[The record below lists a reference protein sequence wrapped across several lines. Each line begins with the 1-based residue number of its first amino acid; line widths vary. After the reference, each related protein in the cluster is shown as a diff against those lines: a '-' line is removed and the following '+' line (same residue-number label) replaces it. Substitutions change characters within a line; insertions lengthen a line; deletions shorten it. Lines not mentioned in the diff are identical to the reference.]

1 MSFVEV
7 AVDAPM
13 GPNKTLSYSVPDG
26 MDAEAGHLV
35 WAPLGSR
42 LVKGIIFEK
51 VSQPDSYY
59 TKDIRSVVGP
69 CPLLTQASLDLARW
83 TSRHYLSSLYE
94 AAALHLPHQFEGQV
108 RSYLRRSPSLDTDGL
123 GENEVTVLS
132 RFGDAGEVEDK
143 DLLKGMGKSYV
154 SILRR
159 LLTRGDLERR
169 WELPRPRAI
178 HRTTTYLC
186 LPLSPREGTD
196 GLPQLADITG
206 RAAELYAYLLEA
218 GGPVPAAMANKNFG
232 APAVRKLLEMGVAG
246 REWVRTEERPP
257 VEDLAGLG
265 TEVVEKLTPYQEEA
279 LSAITGSL
287 EGVSSDRQHLLFG
300 VTGSGKTEVYL
311 RALERCVS
319 LGRQGIFLVP
329 EIALT
334 PQTLHRLNQRFPG
347 RVALLHSQLTPRQ
360 RLDQWWGIKHGKYDV
375 VVGPRSAV
383 FAPVPKLGFIVMDEE
398 HEWTYKQV
406 DAAPRYHAREAAL
419 KRAALEGAVFVAGS
433 ATPDVCTY
441 FHASRGEMA
450 LHRLPERISSGKSP
464 SPGSLAEAHVCDM
477 REELKAGNRS
487 IFSRALADGL
497 ADCLGRGEQAI
508 LYLNRRGA
516 ATIIQCRDCG
526 HILRCRSCGSTLTYH
541 TTTRKLLCHLCS
553 RRSNLRRTCPDCGS
567 EHIRYLGLGT
577 QRVVDELDILLPGV
591 RVVRWDRDA
600 APSTEAHQR
609 ILGEYLKGDAQV
621 LVGTQMIA
629 KGLHLPNVTLVGVV
643 LADVGMNLPDYRA
656 GERTFQLLCQVAGR
670 AGRGDAP
677 GRVIIQTYSP
687 EHYAV
692 EAAAAQDYLEMY
704 RREID
709 NRRELRQPPFCDLV
723 NMVYTHTNPEQCQ
736 KEAERLKR
744 ALLRRIDAAGVT
756 DIDVLGPAPA
766 YRERVRGQF
775 RWHLVLRGRELH
787 SLIEGTALP
796 EGWTLDVDPISTL

>member
-13 GPNKTLSYSVPDG
+13 GPNRTLSYSVPAG
-26 MDAEAGHLV
+26 MDAGPGHLV
-35 WAPLGSR
+35 WAPLGNR

-51 VSQPDSYY
+51 VAQPDSYY

-69 CPLLTQASLDLARW
+69 CPLLAQASLDLARW
-83 TSRHYLSSLYE
+83 ISRHYLSSLYE

-123 GENEVTVLS
+123 GENEQVVLT
-132 RFGDAGEVEDK
+132 RFGDAEEMEDK
-143 DLLKGMGKSYV
+143 DLLEGLGKSYV
-154 SILRR
+154 SVLRR
-159 LLTRGDLERR
+159 MLTRGNLARR

-178 HRTTTYLC
+178 HRTATYFR
-186 LPLSPREGTD
+186 LPSSSMEGAEVSA
-196 GLPQLADITG
+196 QLQKLTG
-206 RAAELYAYLLEA
+206 KASALYAYLRET
-218 GGPVPAAMANKNFG
+218 GGPVPTVTANKNFG
-232 APAVRKLLEMGVAG
+232 APAVKTLLEMGAVG
-246 REWVRTEERPP
+246 REWVRTEVRPP
-257 VEDLAGLG
+257 AEHLAGLG
-265 TEVVEKLTPYQEEA
+265 TETVEHLTPYQEEA
-279 LSAITGSL
+279 ISSITGAL
-287 EGVSSDRQHLLFG
+287 DGLSSERQHLLYG

-360 RLDQWWGIKHGKYDV
+360 RLDQWWGIKHGRFDV

-383 FAPVPKLGFIVMDEE
+383 FAPVPKLGLVVMDEE
-398 HEWTYKQV
+398 HEWAYKQV
-406 DAAPRYHAREAAL
+406 DASPRYHAREAAL

-441 FHASRGEMA
+441 FHASRGELA
-450 LHRLPERISSGKSP
+450 LHGLPERIPAGPSS
-464 SPGSLAEAHVCDM
+464 SPGSLAEAQVCDM

-497 ADCLGRGEQAI
+497 AECLGRGEQAI

-516 ATIIQCRDCG
+516 STIIQCRDCG
-526 HILRCRSCGSTLTYH
+526 HILKCRSCGSTLTYH
-541 TTTRKLLCHLCS
+541 TTGRKLLCHLCS
-553 RRSNLRRTCPDCGS
+553 RGSNLRRTCPNCGS

-577 QRVVDELDILLPGV
+577 QRVVDELDTLLPGI
-591 RVVRWDRDA
+591 RALRWDRDA
-600 APSTEAHQR
+600 APSAEAHQR
-609 ILGEYLKGDAQV
+609 ILGEYLEGDAQV

-677 GRVIIQTYSP
+677 GRVIIQTYNP

-723 NMVYTHTNPEQCQ
+723 NMVYTHTNPDLCQ

-744 ALLRRIDAAGVT
+744 AFIRRIDAAGLT

-766 YRERVRGQF
+766 YRERVRGRF
-775 RWHLVLRGRELH
+775 RWRLTLRGRDLH
-787 SLIEGTALP
+787 SLIEGMALP

>member
-13 GPNKTLSYSVPDG
+13 GPNRTLSYSVPAD
-26 MDAEAGHLV
+26 MNAEAGNLV

-83 TSRHYLSSLYE
+83 ISQHYLSSLYE

-108 RSYLRRSPSLDTDGL
+108 RSYLRRSSSVETDGL
-123 GENEVTVLS
+123 GDNELTVLT
-132 RFGDAGEVEDK
+132 RFGDAQEVEDR
-143 DLLKGMGKSYV
+143 DLLKGLGKSYV
-154 SILRR
+154 SVLRR
-159 LLTRGDLERR
+159 MLTRGDLARR

-178 HRTTTYLC
+178 HRTTTYLR
-186 LPLSPREGTD
+186 LPLSSKESAD
-196 GLPQLADITG
+196 GLSQLPDITG
-206 RAAELYAYLLEA
+206 KAAALYAYLLEA
-218 GGPVPAAMANKNFG
+218 DGPVPTVTANKNFG
-232 APAVRKLLEMGVAG
+232 ARAVKALLEKGVAG
-246 REWVRTEERPP
+246 QEWVRREERLPA
-257 VEDLAGLG
+257 ETLSAFG
-265 TEVVEKLTPYQEEA
+265 TEAVEHLTPYQEEA
-279 LSAITGSL
+279 LSSITEAL
-287 EGVSSDRQHLLFG
+287 DGVSPDREHLLYG

-383 FAPVPKLGFIVMDEE
+383 FAPVPKLGLVVMDEE
-398 HEWTYKQV
+398 HEWAYKQV
-406 DAAPRYHAREAAL
+406 DATPRYHAREVAL
-419 KRAALEGAVFVAGS
+419 RRAALEGAVFVAGS

-441 FHASRGEMA
+441 FRASMGDLA
-450 LHRLPERISSGKSP
+450 LHRLPERVSSGPSS
-464 SPGSLAEAHVCDM
+464 SPGSLAKAQVCDM

-497 ADCLGRGEQAI
+497 AECMGRREQAI

-526 HILRCRSCGSTLTYH
+526 HILKCRSCGSTLTYH
-541 TTTRKLLCHLCS
+541 TASKKLLCHLCS
-553 RRSNLRRTCPDCGS
+553 RRSNPRRTCPSCGS

-577 QRVVDELDILLPGV
+577 QRVVDELEVLLPGV
-591 RVVRWDRDA
+591 KVVRWDRDA

-677 GRVIIQTYSP
+677 GRVIIQTYNP

-723 NMVYTHTNPEQCQ
+723 NMVYTHTNPDQCR

-744 ALLRRIDAAGVT
+744 ALLRRIEATGFT

-787 SLIEGTALP
+787 SLIEATGVPT
-796 EGWTLDVDPISTL
+796 GWTVDVDPISTL

>member
-13 GPNKTLSYSVPDG
+13 GPNRTLSYSVPAG
-26 MDAEAGHLV
+26 MDAEPGNLV
-35 WAPLGSR
+35 WAPLGNR

-51 VSQPDSYY
+51 VAQPDSYY

-69 CPLLTQASLDLARW
+69 CPLLSQASLDLARW

-108 RSYLRRSPSLDTDGL
+108 RSYLRRSPSLDTEGL
-123 GENEVTVLS
+123 GENERTVFS
-132 RFGDAGEVEDK
+132 KFGGAEEMEDK
-143 DLLKGMGKSYV
+143 DLLKGLGKSYLSV
-154 SILRR
+154 LRR
-159 LLTRGDLERR
+159 MLTKGDLARR
-169 WELPRPRAI
+169 WELPRPRAV
-178 HRTTTYLC
+178 HSTSTYLR
-186 LPLSPREGTD
+186 LPSSSMEGTEVSD
-196 GLPQLADITG
+196 QLPELTG
-206 RAAELYAYLLEA
+206 KASALYAYLLET
-218 GGPVPAAMANKNFG
+218 GGPVPTVTANKNFG
-232 APAVRKLLEMGVAG
+232 APAVKTLLEMGAAG

-257 VEDLAGLG
+257 VENLSGLG
-265 TEVVEKLTPYQEEA
+265 TESVEHLTSYQEEA
-279 LSAITGSL
+279 LSSITDAL
-287 EGVSSDRQHLLFG
+287 DGVSSDSQHLLYG

-334 PQTLHRLNQRFPG
+334 PQTLHRVNQRFPG

-383 FAPVPKLGFIVMDEE
+383 FAPVPKLGLIVMDEE
-398 HEWTYKQV
+398 HEWAYKQV

-441 FHASRGEMA
+441 FDASRGDQT
-450 LHRLPERISSGKSP
+450 LHRLPERIPAGQSS
-464 SPGSLAEAHVCDM
+464 SPGSLAETQVCDM

-487 IFSRALADGL
+487 IFSRALADEL
-497 ADCLGRGEQAI
+497 AECLGRGEQAI

-526 HILRCRSCGSTLTYH
+526 HILKCRSCGSTLTYH
-541 TTTRKLLCHLCS
+541 NSRKLLCHLCS
-553 RRSNLRRTCPDCGS
+553 RSSSLRRTCPDCRS

-577 QRVVDELDILLPGV
+577 QRVVDELETLLPGV
-591 RVVRWDRDA
+591 RVLRWDRDA
-600 APSTEAHQR
+600 APSAQAHQR
-609 ILGEYLKGDAQV
+609 ILGEYLRGDAQV

-677 GRVIIQTYSP
+677 GRVIIQTYNP

-709 NRRELRQPPFCDLV
+709 NRRELKQPPFCDLV
-723 NMVYTHTNPEQCQ
+723 NMVYTHTNPDQCR

-744 ALLRRIDAAGVT
+744 ALLRRIDARGLT

-775 RWHLVLRGRELH
+775 RWHLALRGRDLN
-787 SLIEGTALP
+787 SLIEATPLP

>member
-13 GPNKTLSYSVPDG
+13 GPDRTLSYSVPAG

-83 TSRHYLSSLYE
+83 ISRYYLSSLYE

-108 RSYLRRSPSLDTDGL
+108 RSYLRRSASLDTPKL
-123 GENEVTVLS
+123 GENEQSVLAK
-132 RFGDAGEVEDK
+132 FGDSEEVEDK
-143 DLLKGMGKSYV
+143 DLLKGLGKSYV
-154 SILRR
+154 NVLRR
-159 LLTRGDLERR
+159 MLNRGDLARR

-178 HRTTTYLC
+178 HRTATYLC
-186 LPLSPREGTD
+186 LPMSSREGTVGPPPLPELTVKAA
-196 GLPQLADITG
+196 GL
-206 RAAELYAYLLEA
+206 YSYLLEA
-218 GGPVPAAMANKNFG
+218 GEPVPTVTANKNFG
-232 APAVRKLLEMGVAG
+232 APAVNRLLEMGLAG
-246 REWVRTEERPP
+246 RGWVRTEEHPP

-265 TEVVEKLTPYQEEA
+265 AEAVEHLTLYQEEA
-279 LSAITGSL
+279 LSSITGALDGTTSQ
-287 EGVSSDRQHLLFG
+287 RQHLLYG

-311 RALERCVS
+311 QALERCVS

-334 PQTLHRLNQRFPG
+334 PQTLHWLNQRFPG

-383 FAPVPKLGFIVMDEE
+383 FAPVPRLGLIVMDEE
-398 HEWTYKQV
+398 HEWAYKQV
-406 DAAPRYHAREAAL
+406 DAAPRYHAREVAMR
-419 KRAALEGAVFVAGS
+419 RAALEGAVFVAGS
-433 ATPDVCTY
+433 ATPDLCTY
-441 FHASRGEMA
+441 FHASRGELA
-450 LHRLPERISSGKSP
+450 LHRLPERIAAGDSS
-464 SPGSLAEAHVCDM
+464 SPGSLAEAQVCDM

-487 IFSRALADGL
+487 IFSRALADEL
-497 ADCLGRGEQAI
+497 SDCLGRGEQAI

-526 HILRCRSCGSTLTYH
+526 HILKCRSCGATLTYH
-541 TTTRKLLCHLCS
+541 TTSRKLLCHLCS

-577 QRVVDELDILLPGV
+577 QRVVDELETLLPGAGV
-591 RVVRWDRDA
+591 LRWDRDA
-600 APSTEAHQR
+600 APSAEAHQR

-643 LADVGMNLPDYRA
+643 LADVGMNLPDHRA

-677 GRVIIQTYSP
+677 GRVIIQTYNP

-704 RREID
+704 RRELD
-709 NRRELRQPPFCDLV
+709 NRRELKQPPFCDLV
-723 NMVYTHTNPEQCQ
+723 NMAYTHTNPDRCQ

-744 ALLRRIDAAGVT
+744 ALLRRIDAAGLT

-766 YRERVRGQF
+766 YRERVRGAF
-775 RWHLVLRGRELH
+775 RWHLVLRGRDLH
-787 SLIEGTALP
+787 SLLESMALP
-796 EGWTLDVDPISTL
+796 DGWTLDVDPISTL

>member
-1 MSFVEV
+1 MSYVEV

-13 GPNKTLSYSVPDG
+13 GPNRTLSYSVPTG
-26 MDAEAGHLV
+26 MDAEEGQLV
-35 WAPLGSR
+35 WAPLGNR

-51 VSQPDSYY
+51 ASQTDAPY

-83 TSRHYLSSLYE
+83 ISRHYLSSLYE

-108 RSYLRRSPSLDTDGL
+108 RSYMRRSPPLDTDGI
-123 GENEVTVLS
+123 GENEQAVLAK
-132 RFGDAGEVEDK
+132 FGDAEEVADK
-143 DLLKGMGKSYV
+143 DLLKGLGKSYV
-154 SILRR
+154 SVIRR
-159 LLTRGDLERR
+159 MLARGDLTRR
-169 WELPRPRAI
+169 WVLPRPRTI
-178 HRTTTYLC
+178 HRTTSYLR
-186 LPLSPREGTD
+186 LPLSTWEG
-196 GLPQLADITG
+196 PSCLAMHVDMTG
-206 RAAELYAYLLEA
+206 KAADLYHYLLEA
-218 GGPVPAAMANKNFG
+218 GGSVPTVTANKNFG
-232 APAVRKLLEMGVAG
+232 VSAVNTLLTQGLAG

-257 VEDLAGLG
+257 VQNLAGLG
-265 TEVVEKLTPYQEEA
+265 TETVEHLTRYQEEA
-279 LSAITGSL
+279 LSSITCGL
-287 EGVSSDRQHLLFG
+287 EGVSSERQHLLFG

-319 LGRQGIFLVP
+319 QGRQGIFLVP

-383 FAPVPKLGFIVMDEE
+383 FAPVPKLGLIVMDEE

-450 LHRLPERISSGKSP
+450 LHSLPDRIAAGQSSLA
-464 SPGSLAEAHVCDM
+464 GSLAEAQVCDM

-487 IFSRALADGL
+487 IFSRVLADGL
-497 ADCLGRGEQAI
+497 AECLGRGEQAI

-516 ATIIQCRDCG
+516 STIVQCRDCG
-526 HILRCRSCGSTLTYH
+526 HILKCRSCGSTLAYH
-541 TTTRKLLCHLCS
+541 TTSRKLLCHLCS
-553 RRSNLRRTCPDCGS
+553 RSSNLRRTCPDCGS

-577 QRVVDELDILLPGV
+577 QRVVDELDTLLPGV
-591 RVVRWDRDA
+591 RVLRWDRDA

-609 ILGEYLKGDAQV
+609 ILGEYLNGEAQV

-670 AGRGDAP
+670 AGRGAAP
-677 GRVIIQTYSP
+677 GSVIIQTYNP

-704 RREID
+704 RRELD
-709 NRRELRQPPFCDLV
+709 NRRELRQPPFSDLV
-723 NMVYTHTNPEQCQ
+723 NMVYTHTNPGACQ

-744 ALLRRIDAAGVT
+744 AFLRRISAAGLT

-775 RWHLVLRGRELH
+775 RWHLVLRGRDLQ
-787 SLIEGTALP
+787 SLIEGTVLP
-796 EGWTLDVDPISTL
+796 DGWTLDVDPISTL

>member
-1 MSFVEV
+1 MSFAEV

-13 GPNKTLSYSVPDG
+13 GPNRTLSYSVPDG
-26 MDAEAGHLV
+26 MDAEPGNLV

-42 LVKGIIFEK
+42 LVKGIIFER

-83 TSRHYLSSLYE
+83 ISRHYLSSLYE

-108 RSYLRRSPSLDTDGL
+108 RSYLRCSLSPDIDGL
-123 GENEVTVLS
+123 GENERTVLS
-132 RFGDAGEVEDK
+132 RFADAEEVEDK
-143 DLLKGMGKSYV
+143 DLLKGLGKSYV
-154 SILRR
+154 SVLRR
-159 LLTRGDLERR
+159 MLNRGNLARR

-178 HRTTTYLC
+178 HRTVSYLC
-186 LPLSPREGTD
+186 LPLSPRKGTD
-196 GLPQLADITG
+196 GLSRLSDITG
-206 RAAELYAYLLEA
+206 KAAELYDYLLEA
-218 GGPVPAAMANKNFG
+218 GGPVSTVTANKNFG
-232 APAVRKLLEMGVAG
+232 APAVKKLLQMGVIG
-246 REWVRTEERPP
+246 RAWFRTEDRPSA
-257 VEDLAGLG
+257 ENLAGLG
-265 TEVVEKLTPYQEEA
+265 AEVVENLTLYQEEA
-279 LSAITGSL
+279 LSPIIGAL
-287 EGVSSDRQHLLFG
+287 EGVTPDRQHLLFG

-311 RALERCVS
+311 RALEQCVS

-347 RVALLHSQLTPRQ
+347 RVALLHSQLTARQ

-383 FAPVPKLGFIVMDEE
+383 FAPVPKLGLVVMDEE
-398 HEWTYKQV
+398 HEWAYKQV
-406 DAAPRYHAREAAL
+406 DAAPRYHAREVAL

-441 FHASRGEMA
+441 FRASRGEMA
-450 LHRLPERISSGKSP
+450 LHHLPERISAGQSP
-464 SPGSLAEAHVCDM
+464 SPGSLAEAQVCDM

-497 ADCLGRGEQAI
+497 ADCLGRREQAI

-526 HILRCRSCGSTLTYH
+526 HILKCRSCGSTLTYH
-541 TTTRKLLCHLCS
+541 TASRKLMCHLCS
-553 RRSNLRRTCPDCGS
+553 RRFNLRRTCPACRS

-577 QRVVDELDILLPGV
+577 QRVVEELEGLVPGV
-591 RVVRWDRDA
+591 RVLRWDRDA

-677 GRVIIQTYSP
+677 GRVVIQTYNP

-692 EAAAAQDYLEMY
+692 EAAAAQDYMEMY

-723 NMVYTHTNPEQCQ
+723 NMVYTHTSPDQCQ

-744 ALLRRIDAAGVT
+744 ALVRRIDATGVT

-775 RWHLVLRGRELH
+775 RWHLVLRGRDMH
-787 SLIEGTALP
+787 SFIEGTALP

>member
-7 AVDAPM
+7 AVDAPI
-13 GPNKTLSYSVPDG
+13 GPNKTLSYSVPAG

-42 LVKGIIFEK
+42 LVRGIIFQK

-59 TKDIRSVVGP
+59 TKDILSVVGP
-69 CPLLTQASLDLARW
+69 CPLLTPRALDLARW
-83 TSRHYLSSLYE
+83 TSRHYLASLYE
-94 AAALHLPHQFEGQV
+94 AAALHLPPQFEGQV
-108 RSYLRRSPSLDTDGL
+108 RSYLRRMPSSDTPDV
-123 GENEVTVLS
+123 GEREQAILA
-132 RFGDAGEVEDK
+132 RFGDAGEVEEK
-143 DLLKGMGKSYV
+143 ELLKGLGKSYD
-154 SILRR
+154 SALRR
-159 LLTRGDLERR
+159 SLARGRLARR
-169 WELPRPRAI
+169 WELPRPKAI
-178 HRTTTYLC
+178 HRATTYLR
-186 LPLSPREGTD
+186 LPSSPE
-196 GLPQLADITG
+196 QVADG
-206 RAAELYAYLLEA
+206 RAALSERAGKATALCDYLLESD
-218 GGPVPAAMANKNFG
+218 GPVSESWAKKSFG
-232 APAVRKLLEMGVAG
+232 ASAVKTLLDRGVAA

-257 VEDLAGLG
+257 AGALAGFG
-265 TEVVEKLTPYQEEA
+265 EETVRKLTDYQESA
-279 LSAITGSL
+279 LSSIVRAL
-287 EGVSSDRQHLLFG
+287 DGVSSDRQHLLYG

-334 PQTLHRLNQRFPG
+334 PQTVHRLNQRFPG

-375 VVGPRSAV
+375 AVGPRSAV
-383 FAPVPKLGFIVMDEE
+383 FAPVPKLGLVVMDEE
-398 HEWTYKQV
+398 HEWTYKQA
-406 DAAPRYHAREAAL
+406 DASPRYHARDVAL
-419 KRAALEGAVFVAGS
+419 RRAALEGAVFVAGS

-441 FHASRGEMA
+441 FRASMGELT
-450 LHRLPERISSGKSP
+450 LHRLPERIPAGP
-464 SPGSLAEAHVCDM
+464 SATTGSLAEAQVCDM

-487 IFSRALADGL
+487 IFSRALSDGL
-497 ADCLGRGEQAI
+497 EECLGRHEQAI
-508 LYLNRRGA
+508 LYLNRRGS

-526 HILRCRSCGSTLTYH
+526 HTLKCRSCGSTLTYH
-541 TTTRKLLCHLCS
+541 TATKRLLCHTCS
-553 RRSNLRRTCPDCGS
+553 RRSSLRRTCPSCGS

-577 QRVVDELDILLPGV
+577 QRVVEELEKLLPGA

-600 APSTEAHQR
+600 AASAVAHQR
-609 ILGEYLKGDAQV
+609 ILGEYLGGDANV

-670 AGRGDAP
+670 AGRGAAP
-677 GRVIIQTYSP
+677 GRVIIQTYNP

-692 EAAAAQDYLEMY
+692 ESAAAQDYLELY
-704 RREID
+704 RREIE
-709 NRRELRQPPFCDLV
+709 NRRELRQPPYCDLV
-723 NMVYTHTNPEQCQ
+723 NMVHINSNPDLCR

-744 ALLRRIDAAGVT
+744 ALLRKIEATGAT
-756 DIDVLGPAPA
+756 DIEVLGPAPT

-775 RWHLVLRGRELH
+775 RWHLVLRGRDLH
-787 SLIEGTALP
+787 SLIEATGIPAN
-796 EGWTLDVDPISTL
+796 WTVDVDPVTTL

>member
-13 GPNKTLSYSVPDG
+13 GPNRTLSYSVPAG
-26 MDAEAGHLV
+26 MDAEAGNLV

-69 CPLLTQASLDLARW
+69 CPLLTPASLDLARW
-83 TSRHYLSSLYE
+83 ISQHYLSSLYE
-94 AAALHLPHQFEGQV
+94 AAAMHLPYQFEGQV
-108 RSYLRRSPSLDTDGL
+108 RSYLRRSSSLDAEGL
-123 GENEVTVLS
+123 GESEQTVLS
-132 RFGDAGEVEDK
+132 RFGEAEEVEDR
-143 DLLKGMGKSYV
+143 DLLKGLGKSYV
-154 SILRR
+154 SVLRR
-159 LLTRGDLERR
+159 MLTRGNLARR
-169 WELPRPRAI
+169 WELPRPKAI
-178 HRTTTYLC
+178 HRTATHLC
-186 LPLSPREGTD
+186 LPLSSREGAD
-196 GLPQLADITG
+196 GQYKPHDLTGKAAD
-206 RAAELYAYLLEA
+206 LYTYMLEA
-218 GGPVPAAMANKNFG
+218 GGPVPTVTANKSFG
-232 APAVRKLLEMGVAG
+232 PPAVKALLERGIAG
-246 REWVRTEERPP
+246 REWVRTEEHPP
-257 VEDLAGLG
+257 AATLADLG
-265 TEVVEKLTPYQEEA
+265 TEMVEHLTAHQEEA
-279 LSAITGSL
+279 LSSITEAL
-287 EGVSSDRQHLLFG
+287 DGVSSDSQHLLYG

-319 LGRQGIFLVP
+319 LDRQGIFLVP

-383 FAPVPKLGFIVMDEE
+383 FAPVPKLGLIVMDEE
-398 HEWTYKQV
+398 HEWAYKQV
-406 DAAPRYHAREAAL
+406 DAAPRYHAREVAL

-441 FHASRGEMA
+441 FRASMGELT
-450 LHRLPERISSGKSP
+450 LHRLPERVSAGPSS
-464 SPGSLAEAHVCDM
+464 SPGSLAEAQVCDM

-487 IFSRALADGL
+487 IFSRELADEL
-497 ADCLGRGEQAI
+497 AECLGRREQAI

-526 HILRCRSCGSTLTYH
+526 HTLKCRTCGSTLIYH
-541 TTTRKLLCHLCS
+541 TTTKKLLCHLCS
-553 RRSNLRRTCPDCGS
+553 RRSNLRRTCPACGS

-577 QRVVDELDILLPGV
+577 QRVVDELEGLLPGV
-591 RVVRWDRDA
+591 KVVRWDRDA
-600 APSTEAHQR
+600 APSADAHQR
-609 ILGEYLKGDAQV
+609 ILADYLKGDAQV

-643 LADVGMNLPDYRA
+643 LADVGMNLPDFRA

-677 GRVIIQTYSP
+677 GRVIIQTYNP

-704 RREID
+704 RREVD
-709 NRRELRQPPFCDLV
+709 NRRELRQPPYCDLV
-723 NMVYTHTNPEQCQ
+723 NMVYTHTNPDQCQ

-744 ALLRRIDAAGVT
+744 ALLRRIDATGVT

-787 SLIEGTALP
+787 SLIEGTGLP
-796 EGWTLDVDPISTL
+796 DGWTVDVDPVSTL